1 MLRAAEVGEEGKRI
15 GEVEDLVEVV
25 ERAEREGEVE
35 GEKRL
40 EVMRVGEIERGEPS
54 ELELW
59 SDGGIVNGSI
69 MRRWRR
75 AECSELRR
83 RYFSRE
89 AD

>member
-15 GEVEDLVEVV
+15 GEVVDLVEVV

-54 ELELW
+54 ELEL
-59 SDGGIVNGSI
+59 
-69 MRRWRR
+69 
-75 AECSELRR
+75 
-83 RYFSRE
+83 
-89 AD
+89 